1 MEEKKVIP
9 FDEQDKIKRYAN
21 LEVEKQELLK
31 KKKKF

>member
-9 FDEQDKIKRYAN
+9 FVEQDKIKHYDSF
-21 LEVEKQELLK
+21 EVEKQTLLE